1 MTIEQETR
9 KWEVLKE
16 KLKTQ
21 LGLTDDE
28 LNKKYES
35 LKAEAKAKHP
45 SASEEDVMKRA
56 RISLRGEY
64 KRQRMS
70 PAVYFEGMIIRD
82 MGCIDVERGRREAA
96 IAAFQADAEKAI
108 ADGITDANGTPL
120 ETRATWP
127 DGSPNP
133 MYGKPL
139 PEHRWLRNI
148 EGVARTMKSELK
160 PFTLTLRDKKALE
173 FKFPTFTPVSFRANI
188 KQETPAGFVLNQSVL
203 TDFTRTNISIDVY
216 KDVLPFYQD
225 KLVDLKDIRQ
235 FHDANANDWRRMAI
249 VQGDVLFIGDETRT
263 GNIPM
268 AIDDDSLELDAT
280 GVTCWVPGHFN
291 IDFGIGSRVIV
302 VANTS
307 LGKNREGQEEVFLN
321 VQGLYAIPEWKVES
335 SESTAITKI
344 VDAE

>member
-1 MTIEQETR
+1 MTTEQETK

-28 LNKKYES
+28 LNQKYEN
-35 LKAEAKAKHP
+35 LKTEIKAKHP
-45 SASEEDVMKRA
+45 DAADEDVMKRV
-56 RISLRGEY
+56 RVSLRGEY

-70 PAVYFEGMIIRD
+70 PAVYLEGMIVRD
-82 MGCIDVERGRREAA
+82 MGCMDVERRKREAA
-96 IAAFQADAEKAI
+96 IAAFQADAGKAVT
-108 ADGITDANGTPL
+108 DGICDANGTPL

-148 EGVARTMKSELK
+148 EGIAKTVKSELK
-160 PFTLTLRDKKALE
+160 PFTLTLRDKKAQE
-173 FKFPTFTPVSFRANI
+173 FKHPTFAPVSFRANI
-188 KQETPAGFVLNQSVL
+188 KQDTPDGFILSQSVL
-203 TDFTRTNISIDVY
+203 TDFVGTNISIDVY

-225 KLVDLKDIRQ
+225 KLVELKDIRQ
-235 FHDANANDWRRMAI
+235 FHDANAGDWRRMAI
-249 VQGDVLFIGDETRT
+249 VQGDVLFIGDETSI
-263 GNIPM
+263 GNFPM
-268 AIDDDSLELDAT
+268 TIDDDTLELDAS
-280 GVTCWVPGHFN
+280 GITCWVPGYFN
-291 IDFGIGSRVIV
+291 IDFGVGSRVII
-302 VANTS
+302 VASTR
-307 LGKNREGQEEVFLN
+307 LGTNREGQEEMFLN

-335 SESTAITKI
+335 SEGIVVTKV